1 MDFGHYLVEA
11 HLKGPIGR
19 FVSERPR
26 SARSW
31 IYKLLARYQEEG
43 DAGLSPFHADR
54 IVHRR
59 R

>member
-26 SARSW
+26 AASQLDLQ
-31 IYKLLARYQEEG
+31 I
-43 DAGLSPFHADR
+43 AGPL
-54 IVHRR
+54 
-59 R
+59 